1 MAAYSAGVVFSADDL
16 AAHEIIVF
24 EFDYLTD
31 DFDAN
36 SVFFAYNEFGQE
48 LGGRFELIGEM
59 GGSGSLV
66 YAAPEPAAVAALIGA
81 AALMFILRRGG
92 RR

>member
-36 SVFFAYNEFGQE
+36 SVFSAYDEFGQE

-66 YAAPEPAAVAALIGA
+66 YAALIGA